1 MSWLTVVLAL
11 VSVALTTFGP
21 GAAALYVLGV
31 RGLPLAALAPAVSTA
46 VLVLGAVGAGL
57 VRLSWSWPAA
67 LMSTVAAIA
76 VAALLRRLL
85 GAPEHLRTP
94 RGTGRDHVVAWGTTA
109 LALLLTAIP
118 MRAGTGGLTR
128 GPITPDAF
136 THHELLRHIAATG
149 EASALVLSRGPGV
162 DAGRL
167 PPNPAGWHDVV
178 SVGMQLSGADALLAA
193 NASSLVLA
201 GLVVPLG
208 TAYCCAVLLPR
219 WRWAAPSGLL
229 AGTAFV
235 SLPTLVVTFGTLW
248 PFAWATSMLPALL
261 GALLRLLRGRT
272 LRLSDS
278 AVALVAVAGAAVGH
292 PTALASLVLLGTPLA
307 LGAATVRWRR
317 RWRNGETRRTAAEVA
332 GTAALGTAAAIALVY
347 VTAGRP
353 PGAPPAMPAAQAVGE
368 AIFDTPLSEAAFGVR
383 SPSWLLGALVV
394 LGAFAAARRAGL
406 RPWLLSWLVAVFA
419 YVVAASALSED
430 PWRRAITSWW
440 YDDPLRV
447 SALVAVAGAPLTVIA
462 VHSAVELVAAR
473 TSGTRS
479 PASRDLWLGGAAV
492 VVLALVSLS
501 TASIREQR
509 VAHDYAPWLA
519 EEEESG
525 TTA

>member
-57 VRLSWSWPAA
+57 VGLAWAWPAA
-67 LMSTVAAIA
+67 LMSTVAAVA
-76 VAALLRRLL
+76 VAALLHRLL

-94 RGTGRDHVVAWGTTA
+94 RGTRRNHIAAWVTTA
-109 LALLLTAIP
+109 LAFLLTAIP
-118 MRAGTGGLTR
+118 LRAGMGGLTR

-178 SVGMQLSGADALLAA
+178 SVGMQLSGADALLAG

-208 TAYCCAVLLPR
+208 TAYCSAVLLPR

-248 PFAWATSMLPALL
+248 PFAWATGMLPALL
-261 GALLRLLRGRT
+261 GALLQLLRGRT

-278 AVALVAVAGAAVGH
+278 AVALVAVAGAAVSH
-292 PTALASLVLLGTPLA
+292 PTALVSLTALGTPLV
-307 LGAATVRWRR
+307 LGAATGRWRR
-317 RWRNGETRRTAAEVA
+317 LWRSGDTRRAGAEMI
-332 GTAALGTAAAIALVY
+332 GTAAAGAAAAVTLVY

-353 PGAPPAMPAAQAVGE
+353 PGASPMMPAAQAVGE
-368 AIFDTPLSEAAFGVR
+368 ALLETPLSEAVFGVR

-394 LGAFAAARRAGL
+394 LGAFAAARRAAL

-419 YVVAASALSED
+419 YVVAASAVPDD
-430 PWRRAITSWW
+430 PFRRALTSWW
-440 YDDPLRV
+440 YDDPLRI
-447 SALVAVAGAPLTVIA
+447 STLLAVAGAPLTVIA
-462 VHSAVELVAAR
+462 VHSVVQLVAAR
-473 TSGTRS
+473 TSGARR
-479 PASRDLWLGGAAV
+479 PGSRDPWLGAVAV
-492 VVLALVSLS
+492 VFLALVSLS
-501 TASIREQR
+501 TAPIREQR

-519 EEEESG
+519 EAEAGPS
-525 TTA
+525 A